1 MRWLEALS
9 DFHPGMKIQH
19 QSGKSNIPAD
29 LLSRR
34 VELFRKYSVGRAKL
48 PRTNKGRIIAG

>member
-34 VELFRKYSVGRAKL
+34 VDYLGNILLVEPNFLEQIKEE
-48 PRTNKGRIIAG
+48 